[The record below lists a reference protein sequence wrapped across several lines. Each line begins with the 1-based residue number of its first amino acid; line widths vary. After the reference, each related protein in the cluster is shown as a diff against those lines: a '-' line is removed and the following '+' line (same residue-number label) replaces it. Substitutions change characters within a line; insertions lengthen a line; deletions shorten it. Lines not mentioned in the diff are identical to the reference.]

1 MITAEIDAPRFD
13 RRRSAK
19 ELDALNR
26 GIEAVRRSTDRDWA
40 DLALSDL
47 TRDEAARITARIQLS
62 NRELRDLIARRDRLL
77 AA

>member
-1 MITAEIDAPRFD
+1 MITAEIAAPRSD
-13 RRRSAK
+13 TRRSVN

-26 GIEAVRRSTDRDWA
+26 SIEAVRHSTDRDWA

-47 TRDEAARITARIQLS
+47 TREEAAQITARIQLS
-62 NRELRDLIARRDRLL
+62 NRELRDLIAHRDRLQ